1 MTGVTQRDTCHVS
14 GGYGEDYEA
23 AVLWFDTARLEW
35 AEVGEM
41 AGARTKHGASI
52 VSVEDISDYC
62 I

>member
-14 GGYGEDYEA
+14 GGYGEGYEA
-23 AVLWFDTARLEW
+23 AVLRFDTARLEW

-52 VSVEDISDYC
+52 FSLEDIIDYC
-62 I
+62 V